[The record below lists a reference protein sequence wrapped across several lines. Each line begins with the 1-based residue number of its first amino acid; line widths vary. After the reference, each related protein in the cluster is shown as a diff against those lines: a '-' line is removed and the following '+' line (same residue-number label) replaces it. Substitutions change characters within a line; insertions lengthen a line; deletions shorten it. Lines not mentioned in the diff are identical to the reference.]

1 MFSKIVTSLLLV
13 SGLTASVT
21 AKPVRVNRGLA
32 LRTSP
37 SFNNWGGHASLSNFD
52 NFYGV
57 DNFDGSHFSQSVVE
71 TVEHEQTLV
80 CHTEQ
85 IEVIQQRL
93 VVLQEMAKRIITEQ
107 ICEVETQTIV
117 FEQFHSSLGGFS
129 SDLRRSSGHQVGYD
143 QGITSHFGSI
153 VGSDGSLSSNDLG
166 FSGHDVGSQTVVV
179 GGSNWN
185 DATSPASV
193 GSAFS
198 DAHSA
203 YLSLHPEL
211 SSSSSS

>member
-1 MFSKIVTSLLLV
+1 MFSKIAASLLLV
-13 SGLTASVT
+13 SGLAVSVT
-21 AKPVRVNRGLA
+21 AKPVHVNRGLA

-52 NFYGV
+52 NFYGS
-57 DNFDGSHFSQSVVE
+57 DNFDCSHFSQTVVE
-71 TVEHEQTLV
+71 QEQHLV
-80 CHTEQ
+80 CHTQQ
-85 IEVIQQRL
+85 IEIIQQRL
-93 VVLQEMAKRIITEQ
+93 VVLQEMAKKIITEQ

-129 SDLRRSSGHQVGYD
+129 HDLSRSSGHQVGYD

-153 VGSDGSLSSNDLG
+153 VGSDGSVSSNDLG

-193 GSAFS
+193 SSAYNA
-198 DAHSA
+198 AHGA
-203 YLSLHPEL
+203 YLSLHPDM
-211 SSSSSS
+211 SSSS

>member
-129 SDLRRSSGHQVGYD
+129 SDLRRSSGY
-143 QGITSHFGSI
+143 
-153 VGSDGSLSSNDLG
+153 
-166 FSGHDVGSQTVVV
+166 
-179 GGSNWN
+179 
-185 DATSPASV
+185 
-193 GSAFS
+193 
-198 DAHSA
+198 
-203 YLSLHPEL
+203 
-211 SSSSSS
+211 